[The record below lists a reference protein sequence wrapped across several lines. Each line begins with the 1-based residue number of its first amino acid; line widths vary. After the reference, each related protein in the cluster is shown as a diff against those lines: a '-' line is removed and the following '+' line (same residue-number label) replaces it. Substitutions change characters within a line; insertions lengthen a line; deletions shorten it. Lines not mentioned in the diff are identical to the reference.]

1 MSKILIRI
9 VCIVF
14 FTSVSNCTKEVVR
27 VYNPVTEKDKKSYG
41 IVAFGLYA
49 YNQNHKPLMNLF
61 SKDVGTVFAELGTYG
76 VKFSEVISKDEKTN
90 TLNVSPYPIEK
101 PTMVEKVET
110 TQYFE
115 GKIGYVSPF
124 YLLLSLDPTKEYV
137 ITGVNYT
144 YQIICGQKCRKT
156 VIRNFS
162 IDPTKSFKVFPIK
175 TKAGEITFGGIL
187 MGKVTKTTKDDPY
200 GIIDDTPE
208 LSEIF
213 SGNKVF
219 INIESGE
226 DYIKGM
232 DSNYLRKLYYSGEVN
247 IKNAEKLF
255 YENLIKAYPE
265 GYWKTLAEKKRAEL
279 NNQ

>member
-1 MSKILIRI
+1 MSSFLIRTAF
-9 VCIVF
+9 IVF
-14 FTSVSNCTKEVVR
+14 FASVSNCTREVVR
-27 VYNPVTEKDKKSYG
+27 VYNPITEKDKKSYG
-41 IVAFGLYA
+41 VVAFGLYV
-49 YNQNHKPLMNLF
+49 YNQNHKHLINLF

-76 VKFSEVISKDEKTN
+76 VKFSEIISKDEKTK
-90 TLNVSPYPIEK
+90 TLNVSPYPIEE
-101 PTMVEKVET
+101 PAMVEKIES

-115 GKIGYVSPF
+115 GKTGYVSPF
-124 YLLLSLDPTKEYV
+124 YLLLSLDPTKEYA

-144 YQIICGQKCRKT
+144 YQISCGQRCRRT
-156 VIRNFS
+156 VIRNFP
-162 IDPTKSFKVFPIK
+162 IDPAKSFNVFPIK

-213 SGNKVF
+213 SGNKVS
-219 INIESGE
+219 INLESGE

-232 DSNYLRKLYYSGEVN
+232 DSNYLRKLYYGGEAN

-265 GYWKTLAEKKRAEL
+265 GYWKSIAEKKRIEL
-279 NNQ
+279 DKQ

>member
-1 MSKILIRI
+1 MSSFLIRI
-9 VCIVF
+9 AFIVF
-14 FTSVSNCTKEVVR
+14 FTFVSNCTREVVR

-41 IVAFGLYA
+41 LVAFGLYA
-49 YNQNHKPLMNLF
+49 YNQNHKPLINLF

-76 VKFSEVISKDEKTN
+76 VKFSEIILKDEKTK
-90 TLNVSPYPIEK
+90 TLNVNPYPIEE
-101 PTMVEKVET
+101 PAMVEKVES

-115 GKIGYVSPF
+115 GKTGYVSPF
-124 YLLLSLDPTKEYV
+124 YLLLSLDPTKEYA

-144 YQIICGQKCRKT
+144 YQISCGQRCRRT

-162 IDPTKSFKVFPIK
+162 IDPVKSFKAFPIK

-187 MGKVTKTTKDDPY
+187 IGKATKTTKEDPY

-213 SGNKVF
+213 SGNKVSM
-219 INIESGE
+219 NLEPGE
-226 DYIKGM
+226 EYIKGM
-232 DSNYLRKLYYSGEVN
+232 DSNYLRKLYYGGEVN

-255 YENLIKAYPE
+255 YENLIKVYPE

-279 NNQ
+279 GEQ